1 MNVVLAGAGAIGRKH
16 AAAIARIDGVEL
28 VSVVG
33 RLEPDTKEFAA
44 EFDIRHWTLDLGESL
59 DLPGVDAVI
68 LATPTGM
75 HAAQSIAAFEM
86 GKHTLIEIPMADNLA
101 DSEAIVGAQERTG
114 VVGMVAHTRRF
125 NPSHQ
130 WVRARI
136 ESGEYAIQ
144 HFVVQTFFFRRE
156 NTNAL
161 GKPRSWTD
169 HLLWHHAC
177 HTVDLFQYQT
187 GEVVDRVSAL
197 QGPRH
202 PEMGIAMDM
211 TIGDQCERLDQLVA
225 VAIASGAI
233 GAAVAAEGLKIK
245 LLWGSE
251 RRQAGQAMPA
261 VDLLAMGKALMLNPK
276 ILLVDE
282 PTAGL
287 SPKFRREI
295 FKVVQDINGAGVPIL
310 MVEQNA
316 KQALS
321 IANRG
326 YVLVDGRNR
335 LEDSGPGLL
344 ANREVAEMFLGGGT
358 NGNSTGSGAGGS
370 NGP

>member
-75 HAAQSIAAFEM
+75 HAAQSIAAFEV

-101 DSEAIVGAQERTG
+101 DSEAIVAAQERTG
-114 VVGMVAHTRRF
+114 LVGMVAHTRRF

-177 HTVDLFQYQT
+177 HTVDLFQHQT
-187 GEVVDRVSAL
+187 GEIADRVWAQ
-197 QGPRH
+197 QGPIH
-202 PEMGIAMDM
+202 PELGIAMDM
-211 TIGDQCERLDQLVA
+211 TIGLGTP
-225 VAIASGAI
+225 SGAI
-233 GAAVAAEGLKIK
+233 CTLALSFNNEGPFGSWFRYIGDTGTYVARYDDLDTGDGEAIDVSEGHISMDGIELQDREFFSAI
-245 LLWGSE
+245 
-251 RRQAGQAMPA
+251 
-261 VDLLAMGKALMLNPK
+261 
-276 ILLVDE
+276 DE
-282 PTAGL
+282 G
-287 SPKFRREI
+287 RE
-295 FKVVQDINGAGVPIL
+295 P
-310 MVEQNA
+310 NA
-316 KQALS
+316 SVAQALT
-321 IANRG
+321 AMET
-326 YVLVDGRNR
+326 LDR
-335 LEDSGPGLL
+335 LEQT
-344 ANREVAEMFLGGGT
+344 LGEQ
-358 NGNSTGSGAGGS
+358 
-370 NGP
+370 

>member
-59 DLPGVDAVI
+59 DRPDVDAVI

-75 HAAQSIAAFEM
+75 HAAQSIAAFEV

-101 DSEAIVGAQERTG
+101 DSEAIVAAQERTG
-114 VVGMVAHTRRF
+114 LVGMVAHTRRF

-187 GEVVDRVSAL
+187 GEIADRVWAQ
-197 QGPRH
+197 QGPIH
-202 PEMGIAMDM
+202 PELGIAMDM
-211 TIGDQCERLDQLVA
+211 TIGLGTP
-225 VAIASGAI
+225 SGAI
-233 GAAVAAEGLKIK
+233 CTLALSFNNEGPLGSWFRYIGDTGTYVARYDDLDTGDGEGIDV
-245 LLWGSE
+245 SE
-251 RRQAGQAMPA
+251 GHISMDGIELQDREFFSA
-261 VDLLAMGKALMLNPK
+261 
-276 ILLVDE
+276 IDE
-282 PTAGL
+282 G
-287 SPKFRREI
+287 RE
-295 FKVVQDINGAGVPIL
+295 P
-310 MVEQNA
+310 NA
-316 KQALS
+316 SVAQALTTMET
-321 IANRG
+321 
-326 YVLVDGRNR
+326 LDR
-335 LEDSGPGLL
+335 LEQT
-344 ANREVAEMFLGGGT
+344 LGDR
-358 NGNSTGSGAGGS
+358 
-370 NGP
+370 

>member
-59 DLPGVDAVI
+59 DLAGVDAVI

-75 HAAQSIAAFEM
+75 HAAQSIAAFEV

-101 DSEAIVGAQERTG
+101 DSEAIVAAQERTG

-187 GEVVDRVSAL
+187 GEIADRVWAQ
-197 QGPRH
+197 QGPIH
-202 PEMGIAMDM
+202 PELGIAMDM
-211 TIGDQCERLDQLVA
+211 TIGLGTP
-225 VAIASGAI
+225 SGAI
-233 GAAVAAEGLKIK
+233 CTLALSFNNEGPFGSWFRYIGDTGTYVARYDDLDTGDGEAIDVSEGHISMDGIELQDREFFSAI
-245 LLWGSE
+245 
-251 RRQAGQAMPA
+251 
-261 VDLLAMGKALMLNPK
+261 
-276 ILLVDE
+276 DE
-282 PTAGL
+282 G
-287 SPKFRREI
+287 RE
-295 FKVVQDINGAGVPIL
+295 P
-310 MVEQNA
+310 NA
-316 KQALS
+316 SVAQALT
-321 IANRG
+321 AMET
-326 YVLVDGRNR
+326 LDR
-335 LEDSGPGLL
+335 LEQT
-344 ANREVAEMFLGGGT
+344 LGEQ
-358 NGNSTGSGAGGS
+358 
-370 NGP
+370 

>member
-75 HAAQSIAAFEM
+75 HAAQSIAAFEV

-101 DSEAIVGAQERTG
+101 DSEAIVAAQERAG
-114 VVGMVAHTRRF
+114 LVGMVAHTRRF

-187 GEVVDRVSAL
+187 GEIADRVWAQ
-197 QGPRH
+197 QGPIH
-202 PEMGIAMDM
+202 PELGIAMDM
-211 TIGDQCERLDQLVA
+211 TIGLGTP
-225 VAIASGAI
+225 SGAI
-233 GAAVAAEGLKIK
+233 CTLALSFNNEGPLGSWFRYIGDTGTYVARYDDLDTGDGEAIDVSEGHISMDGIELQDREFFSAI
-245 LLWGSE
+245 
-251 RRQAGQAMPA
+251 
-261 VDLLAMGKALMLNPK
+261 
-276 ILLVDE
+276 DE
-282 PTAGL
+282 G
-287 SPKFRREI
+287 RE
-295 FKVVQDINGAGVPIL
+295 P
-310 MVEQNA
+310 NA
-316 KQALS
+316 SVAQALT
-321 IANRG
+321 AMET
-326 YVLVDGRNR
+326 LDR
-335 LEDSGPGLL
+335 LEQT
-344 ANREVAEMFLGGGT
+344 LGEQ
-358 NGNSTGSGAGGS
+358 
-370 NGP
+370 

>member
-75 HAAQSIAAFEM
+75 HAAQSIAAFEV

-101 DSEAIVGAQERTG
+101 DSEAIVAAQERTG
-114 VVGMVAHTRRF
+114 LVGMVAHTRRF

-130 WVRARI
+130 FVRARI

-187 GEVVDRVSAL
+187 GEIADRVWAQ
-197 QGPRH
+197 QGPIH
-202 PEMGIAMDM
+202 PELGIAMDM
-211 TIGDQCERLDQLVA
+211 TIGLGTP
-225 VAIASGAI
+225 SGAI
-233 GAAVAAEGLKIK
+233 CTLALSFNNEGPLGSWFRYIGDTGTYVARYDDLDTGDGEAIDVSEGHISMDGIELQDREFFSAIDE
-245 LLWGSE
+245 GREPNASVA
-251 RRQAGQAMPA
+251 QA
-261 VDLLAMGKALMLNPK
+261 LTAMGTL
-276 ILLVDE
+276 D
-282 PTAGL
+282 
-287 SPKFRREI
+287 
-295 FKVVQDINGAGVPIL
+295 
-310 MVEQNA
+310 
-316 KQALS
+316 
-321 IANRG
+321 
-326 YVLVDGRNR
+326 R
-335 LEDSGPGLL
+335 LEQT
-344 ANREVAEMFLGGGT
+344 LGDR
-358 NGNSTGSGAGGS
+358 
-370 NGP
+370 

>member
-59 DLPGVDAVI
+59 DRPGVDAVI

-75 HAAQSIAAFEM
+75 HAAQSIAAFEV

-101 DSEAIVGAQERTG
+101 DSEAIVAAQERTG
-114 VVGMVAHTRRF
+114 LVGMVAHTRRF

-187 GEVVDRVSAL
+187 GEIADRVWAQ
-197 QGPRH
+197 QGPIH
-202 PEMGIAMDM
+202 PELGIAMDM
-211 TIGDQCERLDQLVA
+211 TIGLGTP
-225 VAIASGAI
+225 SGAI
-233 GAAVAAEGLKIK
+233 CTLALSFNNEGPFGSWFRYIGDTGTYVARYDDLDTGDGEAIDVSEGHISMDGIELQDREFFSAIDE
-245 LLWGSE
+245 GREPNASVA
-251 RRQAGQAMPA
+251 QA
-261 VDLLAMGKALMLNPK
+261 LTAMGTL
-276 ILLVDE
+276 D
-282 PTAGL
+282 
-287 SPKFRREI
+287 
-295 FKVVQDINGAGVPIL
+295 
-310 MVEQNA
+310 
-316 KQALS
+316 
-321 IANRG
+321 
-326 YVLVDGRNR
+326 R
-335 LEDSGPGLL
+335 LEQT
-344 ANREVAEMFLGGGT
+344 LGDQ
-358 NGNSTGSGAGGS
+358 
-370 NGP
+370 

>member
-75 HAAQSIAAFEM
+75 HAAQSIAAFEV

-101 DSEAIVGAQERTG
+101 DSEAIVAAQERAG
-114 VVGMVAHTRRF
+114 LVGMVAHTRRF

-177 HTVDLFQYQT
+177 HTVDLFQHQT
-187 GEVVDRVSAL
+187 GEIADRVWAQ
-197 QGPRH
+197 QGPIH
-202 PEMGIAMDM
+202 PELGIAMDM
-211 TIGDQCERLDQLVA
+211 TIGLGTP
-225 VAIASGAI
+225 SGAI
-233 GAAVAAEGLKIK
+233 CTLALSFNNEGPFGSWFRYIGDTGTYVARYDDLDTGDGEAIDVSEGHISMDGIELQDREFFSAI
-245 LLWGSE
+245 
-251 RRQAGQAMPA
+251 
-261 VDLLAMGKALMLNPK
+261 
-276 ILLVDE
+276 DE
-282 PTAGL
+282 G
-287 SPKFRREI
+287 RE
-295 FKVVQDINGAGVPIL
+295 P
-310 MVEQNA
+310 NA
-316 KQALS
+316 SVAQALT
-321 IANRG
+321 AMET
-326 YVLVDGRNR
+326 LDR
-335 LEDSGPGLL
+335 LEQT
-344 ANREVAEMFLGGGT
+344 LGEQ
-358 NGNSTGSGAGGS
+358 
-370 NGP
+370 

>member
-75 HAAQSIAAFEM
+75 HAAQSIAAFEV

-101 DSEAIVGAQERTG
+101 DSEAIVAAQERTG

-187 GEVVDRVSAL
+187 GEIADRVWAQ
-197 QGPRH
+197 QGPIH
-202 PEMGIAMDM
+202 PELGIAMDM
-211 TIGDQCERLDQLVA
+211 TIGLGTP
-225 VAIASGAI
+225 SGAI
-233 GAAVAAEGLKIK
+233 CTLALSFNNEGPFGSWFRYIGDTGTYVARYDDLDTGDGEAIDVSEGHISMDGIELQDREFFRAI
-245 LLWGSE
+245 
-251 RRQAGQAMPA
+251 
-261 VDLLAMGKALMLNPK
+261 
-276 ILLVDE
+276 DE
-282 PTAGL
+282 G
-287 SPKFRREI
+287 RE
-295 FKVVQDINGAGVPIL
+295 P
-310 MVEQNA
+310 NA
-316 KQALS
+316 SVAQALT
-321 IANRG
+321 AMRT
-326 YVLVDGRNR
+326 LDR
-335 LEDSGPGLL
+335 LEQT
-344 ANREVAEMFLGGGT
+344 LGEQ
-358 NGNSTGSGAGGS
+358 
-370 NGP
+370 

>member
-44 EFDIRHWTLDLGESL
+44 EFDIRHWTLNLGESL

-75 HAAQSIAAFEM
+75 HAAQSIAAFEV

-101 DSEAIVGAQERTG
+101 DSEAIVAAQERTG
-114 VVGMVAHTRRF
+114 LVGMVAHTRRF

-130 WVRARI
+130 FVRARI

-187 GEVVDRVSAL
+187 GEIADRVWAQ
-197 QGPRH
+197 QGPIH
-202 PEMGIAMDM
+202 PELGIAMDM
-211 TIGDQCERLDQLVA
+211 TIGLGTPSGAICTLALSFNNEGPLGSWFRYIGDTGTYVARYDDLDTGDGEAIDVSEGHISMDGIELQDREFFSAIDEGREPNASVAQALTTMETLDRLEQTLVA
-225 VAIASGAI
+225 VD
-233 GAAVAAEGLKIK
+233 
-245 LLWGSE
+245 
-251 RRQAGQAMPA
+251 Q
-261 VDLLAMGKALMLNPK
+261 
-276 ILLVDE
+276 
-282 PTAGL
+282 
-287 SPKFRREI
+287 
-295 FKVVQDINGAGVPIL
+295 
-310 MVEQNA
+310 
-316 KQALS
+316 
-321 IANRG
+321 
-326 YVLVDGRNR
+326 
-335 LEDSGPGLL
+335 
-344 ANREVAEMFLGGGT
+344 
-358 NGNSTGSGAGGS
+358 
-370 NGP
+370 

>member
-101 DSEAIVGAQERTG
+101 DSEAIVAAQERTG

-187 GEVVDRVSAL
+187 GEIADRVWAQ
-197 QGPRH
+197 QGPIH
-202 PEMGIAMDM
+202 PELGIAMDM
-211 TIGDQCERLDQLVA
+211 TIGLGTP
-225 VAIASGAI
+225 SGAI
-233 GAAVAAEGLKIK
+233 CTLALSFNNEGPLGSWFRYIGDNGTYVARYDDLDTGDGEAIDVSEGHISMDGIELQDREFFSAIDEGREPNASVAQALTSMRTLDRLEQTLAAVD
-245 LLWGSE
+245 
-251 RRQAGQAMPA
+251 Q
-261 VDLLAMGKALMLNPK
+261 
-276 ILLVDE
+276 
-282 PTAGL
+282 
-287 SPKFRREI
+287 
-295 FKVVQDINGAGVPIL
+295 
-310 MVEQNA
+310 
-316 KQALS
+316 
-321 IANRG
+321 
-326 YVLVDGRNR
+326 
-335 LEDSGPGLL
+335 
-344 ANREVAEMFLGGGT
+344 
-358 NGNSTGSGAGGS
+358 
-370 NGP
+370 

>member
-59 DLPGVDAVI
+59 DLAGVDAVI

-75 HAAQSIAAFEM
+75 HAAQSIAAFEV

-101 DSEAIVGAQERTG
+101 DSEAIVAAQERAG
-114 VVGMVAHTRRF
+114 LVGMVAHTRRF

-177 HTVDLFQYQT
+177 HTVDLFQHQT
-187 GEVVDRVSAL
+187 GEIADRVWAQ
-197 QGPRH
+197 QGPIH
-202 PEMGIAMDM
+202 PELGIAMDM
-211 TIGDQCERLDQLVA
+211 TIGLGTP
-225 VAIASGAI
+225 SGAI
-233 GAAVAAEGLKIK
+233 CTLALSFNNEGPFGSWFRYIGDTGTYVARYDDLDTGDGEAIDVSEGHISMDGIELQDREFFSAI
-245 LLWGSE
+245 
-251 RRQAGQAMPA
+251 
-261 VDLLAMGKALMLNPK
+261 
-276 ILLVDE
+276 DE
-282 PTAGL
+282 G
-287 SPKFRREI
+287 RE
-295 FKVVQDINGAGVPIL
+295 P
-310 MVEQNA
+310 NA
-316 KQALS
+316 SVAQALT
-321 IANRG
+321 AMET
-326 YVLVDGRNR
+326 LDR
-335 LEDSGPGLL
+335 LEQT
-344 ANREVAEMFLGGGT
+344 LGEQ
-358 NGNSTGSGAGGS
+358 
-370 NGP
+370 

>member
-75 HAAQSIAAFEM
+75 HAAQSIAAFEV

-101 DSEAIVGAQERTG
+101 DSEAIVAAQERAG
-114 VVGMVAHTRRF
+114 LVGMVAHTRRF

-177 HTVDLFQYQT
+177 HTVDLFQHQT
-187 GEVVDRVSAL
+187 GEIADRVWAQ
-197 QGPRH
+197 QGPIH
-202 PEMGIAMDM
+202 PELGIAMDM
-211 TIGDQCERLDQLVA
+211 TIGLGTPN
-225 VAIASGAI
+225 GAI
-233 GAAVAAEGLKIK
+233 CTLALSFNNEGPFGSWFRYIGDTGTYVARYDDLDTGDGDAIDVSEGHISMDGIELQDREFFSAI
-245 LLWGSE
+245 
-251 RRQAGQAMPA
+251 
-261 VDLLAMGKALMLNPK
+261 
-276 ILLVDE
+276 DE
-282 PTAGL
+282 G
-287 SPKFRREI
+287 RE
-295 FKVVQDINGAGVPIL
+295 P
-310 MVEQNA
+310 NA
-316 KQALS
+316 SVAQALT
-321 IANRG
+321 AMET
-326 YVLVDGRNR
+326 LDR
-335 LEDSGPGLL
+335 LEQT
-344 ANREVAEMFLGGGT
+344 LGEQ
-358 NGNSTGSGAGGS
+358 
-370 NGP
+370 

>member
-59 DLPGVDAVI
+59 DRPGVDAVI

-75 HAAQSIAAFEM
+75 HAAQSIAAFEV

-101 DSEAIVGAQERTG
+101 DSEAIVAAQERTG
-114 VVGMVAHTRRF
+114 LVGMVAHTRRF

-187 GEVVDRVSAL
+187 GEIADRVWAQ
-197 QGPRH
+197 QGPIH
-202 PEMGIAMDM
+202 PELGIAMDM
-211 TIGDQCERLDQLVA
+211 TIGLGTP
-225 VAIASGAI
+225 SGAI
-233 GAAVAAEGLKIK
+233 CTLALSFNNEGPLGSWFRYIGDTGTYVARYDDLDTGDGEGIDV
-245 LLWGSE
+245 SE
-251 RRQAGQAMPA
+251 GHISMDGIELQDREFFSA
-261 VDLLAMGKALMLNPK
+261 
-276 ILLVDE
+276 IDE
-282 PTAGL
+282 G
-287 SPKFRREI
+287 RE
-295 FKVVQDINGAGVPIL
+295 P
-310 MVEQNA
+310 NA
-316 KQALS
+316 SVAQALTTMET
-321 IANRG
+321 
-326 YVLVDGRNR
+326 VDR
-335 LEDSGPGLL
+335 LEQT
-344 ANREVAEMFLGGGT
+344 LGEK
-358 NGNSTGSGAGGS
+358 
-370 NGP
+370 